1 MSATPSPPVELSLTQ
16 ARSVA
21 VAAAFPP
28 GDRAD
33 VPSVLEHLH
42 AVQLDS
48 ISVLA
53 RAHQLTLAT
62 RIPHTTT
69 RDVDAA
75 LNSASPPAAF
85 IYPAHALSLVPLTD
99 WPLWAF
105 RRRHTRTRPRYPDPG
120 QRAALITRIRADG
133 PLPLRSLRTEQPT
146 TTGWG
151 WGPTKTALEFMVWAG
166 DLTCTRYTSGQRLF
180 DLPERC
186 IPHPLLGDSLD
197 DDTCQIRLLE
207 HAATTLGLGTAD
219 DYADYLRIRPATA
232 KRLLPR
238 TALAPVAV
246 EGWGSAWAHA
256 STLAG
261 PVAAPPREPVFLSP
275 FDNLIWHRPRV
286 QRLFGFTQV
295 FEAYKPASRREHGY
309 YVCPLLVDGRLIARA
324 DLTSTPTGLTIHQ
337 ASFETHAGPDGIDHF
352 ASACRTL
359 ATTTGTDSTTVDA
372 GAADPHTTA
381 ALRTALR

>member
-1 MSATPSPPVELSLTQ
+1 MSATPRPGLELSLAH
-16 ARSVA
+16 ARSIA

-28 GDRAD
+28 GDRLD
-33 VPSVLEHLH
+33 VPSTLGHLH

-75 LNSASPPAAF
+75 LNSASPPTAF
-85 IYPAHALSLVPLTD
+85 VYPAHALSLVPLTD

-105 RRRHTRTRPRYPDPG
+105 RRRHTRTRPQYPDPG
-120 QRAALITRIRADG
+120 QRAALLARIRADG

-166 DLTCTRYTSGQRLF
+166 DLACTRYTAGQRLF

-186 IPHPLLGDSLD
+186 IPHPLLGDDLD
-197 DDTCQIRLLE
+197 DDTCLTELLE
-207 HAATTLGLGTAD
+207 HIAKTLGVGTVD
-219 DYADYLRIRPATA
+219 DFADYLRIRPATA
-232 KRLLPR
+232 ARLLPD
-238 TALAPVAV
+238 TALTPVAV
-246 EGWGSAWAHA
+246 QGWGSAWAHPSA
-256 STLAG
+256 LAR
-261 PVAAPPREPVFLSP
+261 PEAARREPVFLGP

-295 FEAYKPASRREHGY
+295 FEAYKPAARREHGY
-309 YVCPLLVDGRLIARA
+309 YVCPLLADGRLVARA
-324 DLTSTPTGLTIHQ
+324 DLASTSAGLTIHQ
-337 ASFETHAGPDGIDHF
+337 ASFEPHAGPEAAARF
-352 ASACRTL
+352 ASACQTL
-359 ATTTGTDSTTVDA
+359 ATTTGTDRVTVQAD
-372 GAADPHTTA
+372 AADPHTSA
-381 ALRTALR
+381 ALRKALR

>member
-1 MSATPSPPVELSLTQ
+1 MSASPRPEAELSLAQ
-16 ARSVA
+16 ARSIA

-33 VPSVLEHLH
+33 VPSVLRHLH

-62 RIPHTTT
+62 RIPHATTS
-69 RDVDAA
+69 DVDAA
-75 LNSASPPAAF
+75 LNTSSPPAAF
-85 IYPAHALSLVPLTD
+85 VYPAHALSLVPLDD

-105 RRRHTRTRPRYPDPG
+105 RRRHTRTRPQYPDPG
-120 QRAALITRIRADG
+120 QRAALIAHIRADG

-166 DLTCTRYTSGQRLF
+166 DLACTRYTSGQRLF

-186 IPHPLLGDSLD
+186 IPHPLLDDSAD

-232 KRLLPR
+232 ERLLPR

-256 STLAG
+256 STLAK
-261 PVAAPPREPVFLSP
+261 PVAALRAPVFVGP

-295 FEAYKPASRREHGY
+295 LEAYKPAARREHGY
-309 YVCPLLVDGRLIARA
+309 YVCPLLADGRLIARA

-337 ASFETHAGPDGIDHF
+337 ASFEPHAGPETAVHF
-352 ASACRTL
+352 ASACHTL
-359 ATTTGTDSTTVDA
+359 ATTTGTNRISIETDA
-372 GAADPHTTA
+372 AAPPTTA
-381 ALRTALR
+381 ALRQALR